1 MWDKKKSIIL
11 YLKKKK
17 KKKIKVNLYVLIR
30 INFMENKIF
39 KVKNISKLRHSSDCP
54 IEKKIYILRR

>member
-30 INFMENKIF
+30 INFMEHYEE
-39 KVKNISKLRHSSDCP
+39 VKNISKLRHSSDCP